1 MKLSNLKLNLNPRL
15 HYWHYFFLAL
25 LIAGNCAIADTSKA
39 EDITVNQL
47 SDVKT
52 TDWAFV
58 TLQSITERYGCI
70 KSYPDRTYR
79 GNVALSRF
87 EFAAGLQSCIN
98 KLDEML
104 RNGLNDRVSQEDLS
118 TLNRLQSEFASELGI
133 ISQKVNNLEQR
144 TEQLEVQNFS
154 PTTKLSGQAI
164 FAISAGGFGGDRILS
179 PTGAVITRNQPN
191 ITFLN
196 RFSLDLNTSF
206 VGKDLLKIRLLAG
219 SAGASDST
227 SGFLEPNFASALDY
241 SIQGRDNQVSLARL
255 YYSFNVVDEVRLTIA
270 PFMVAGDF
278 IDKNRYANVS
288 FNDFSTQALINNFIL
303 LPRPAGSGVVAEW
316 TPKQLPIQIRA
327 VYVATN
333 ANRPNGSAIVNTL
346 RASESAE
353 LPVLIFPNRGGEQ
366 GLFGDPYQGV
376 VELEYS
382 PDKKFTLRLQYAGG
396 RVIGSNFNA
405 FGVNFD
411 WGISDRIGVF
421 GRYGFSNY
429 NNTEFGN
436 ISPNYWMAGFSFK
449 DLFTQGSITGLA
461 VGQPLIVREIGNAS
475 QTNFEAF
482 YNIPI
487 NKFIRITPLVQVIT
501 NAGNR
506 NENGTI
512 WVGALRTV
520 FSF

>member
-1 MKLSNLKLNLNPRL
+1 MTRLN
-15 HYWHYFFLAL
+15 YL
-25 LIAGNCAIADTSKA
+25 LISLLSSTSLFVGSFEGFA
-39 EDITVNQL
+39 EVPSVSQL
-47 SDVKT
+47 SDVKS
-52 TDWAFV
+52 TDWAFQA
-58 TLQSITERYGCI
+58 LQSLIERYQCI
-70 KSYPDRTYR
+70 SSNSSYR
-79 GNVALSRF
+79 GNSSLTRH
-87 EFAAGLQSCIN
+87 EFAAGIQSCIN
-98 KLDEML
+98 KLDQIL
-104 RNGLNDRVSQEDLS
+104 SSGLQDKVSQEDLS
-118 TLNRLQSEFASELGI
+118 VLQRLQSEFANELRAI
-133 ISQKVNNLEQR
+133 TTKIDTLDLR
-144 TEQLEVQNFS
+144 TSQLEAQKFS
-154 PTTKLSGQAI
+154 PTTKLTGQAI
-164 FAISAGGFGGDRILS
+164 FAISGGGFNSDRIIS

-191 ITFLN
+191 VTFLN
-196 RFSLDLNTSF
+196 RFSIDLNTSF

-219 SAGASDST
+219 SAGANDST

-255 YYSFNVVDEVRLTIA
+255 YYAFNIAEEVRLTIA

-278 IDKNRYANVS
+278 VDKNRYANAS
-288 FNDFSTQALINNFIL
+288 FIDFSTQALTNNFIL
-303 LPRPAGSGVVAEW
+303 FPRPAGAGVVAEW

-327 VYVATN
+327 LYVATN
-333 ANRPNGSAIVNTL
+333 ANRPIGSPIVNT
-346 RASESAE
+346 SQSSNSAE
-353 LPVLIFPNRGGEQ
+353 LPILIFPNRGGEQ

-376 VELEYS
+376 VELEYA
-382 PDKKFTLRLQYAGG
+382 PDKNFTLRLQYAGG
-396 RVIGSNFNA
+396 KVVGSNFNA
-405 FGVNFD
+405 FGLNFD

-421 GRYGFSNY
+421 GRYGLSSY

-506 NENGTI
+506 SENGTI

>member
-1 MKLSNLKLNLNPRL
+1 MTKLN
-15 HYWHYFFLAL
+15 HL
-25 LIAGNCAIADTSKA
+25 LISLFSSTSLFVGSLGGFA
-39 EDITVNQL
+39 EVPSVSQL
-47 SDVKT
+47 SDVNS
-52 TDWAFV
+52 TDWAFQA
-58 TLQSITERYGCI
+58 LQSLIERYQCI
-70 KSYPDRTYR
+70 SLNSSYR
-79 GNVALSRF
+79 GDSFLTRY
-87 EFAAGLQSCIN
+87 EFAAGIQSCIN
-98 KLDEML
+98 KLDKML
-104 RNGLNDRVSQEDLS
+104 SSGLQDKVSQEDLS
-118 TLNRLQSEFASELGI
+118 VLQRLQSEFANELKI
-133 ISQKVNNLEQR
+133 LTTRIDTLDLR
-144 TEQLEVQNFS
+144 TSQLEAQKFS
-154 PTTKLSGQAI
+154 PTTKLTGQAI
-164 FAISAGGFGGDRILS
+164 FAISSGSFSGDRVLS

-191 ITFLN
+191 VTFLN
-196 RFSLDLNTSF
+196 RFSIDLNTSF

-241 SIQGRDNQVSLARL
+241 SVQGRDNQVSLARL
-255 YYSFNVVDEVRLTIA
+255 YYSFNIAEEVRLTIA

-288 FNDFSTQALINNFIL
+288 FNDFSTQAFINNFIL
-303 LPRPAGSGVVAEW
+303 LPRPAGAGVVAEW
-316 TPKQLPIQIRA
+316 TPKQLPIRLRA
-327 VYVATN
+327 LYVATN
-333 ANRPNGSAIVNTL
+333 GNSPTGTAITNTP
-346 RASESAE
+346 RSSQATE

>member
-1 MKLSNLKLNLNPRL
+1 MNIFKYK
-15 HYWHYFFLAL
+15 YF
-25 LIAGNCAIADTSKA
+25 LISLFVFGNFTFADAVKA
-39 EDITVNQL
+39 EELTVNQL

-70 KSYPDRTYR
+70 QSYPDRSYR

-104 RNGLNDRVSQEDLS
+104 RNGLSHKVSQEDLS
-118 TLNRLQSEFASELGI
+118 TLNRLQTEFTSAELGI

-164 FAISAGGFGGDRILS
+164 FALSAGSFSGDRILS

-191 ITFLN
+191 VTFLN
-196 RFSLDLNTSF
+196 RFSIDLNTSF

-219 SAGASDST
+219 SAGAIDST

-241 SIQGRDNQVSLARL
+241 SVQGRDNQVSLARL
-255 YYSFNVVDEVRLTIA
+255 YYSFNIADEVRLTIA
-270 PFMVAGDF
+270 PLMVANDF

-288 FNDFSTQALINNFIL
+288 FNDFSTQAFVNNFIL
-303 LPRPAGSGVVAEW
+303 LPRPLGAGIVAEW
-316 TPKQLPIQIRA
+316 SPKQLPIRVRA
-327 VYVATN
+327 LYVANN
-333 ANRPNGSAIVNTL
+333 ANRPTGSAIVNTL
-346 RASESAE
+346 RSTESAE

-382 PDKKFTLRLQYAGG
+382 PDRNFALRLQYAGG
-396 RVIGSNFNA
+396 KVIGSVFNA

-421 GRYGFSNY
+421 GRYGLSSY
-429 NNTEFGN
+429 NDTEFGN

-475 QTNFEAF
+475 QTNFETF